1 MRLEIAS
8 FEPPDYAHAESWRTK
23 PGMVAFQNEIMKY
36 LSIPVSNI
44 EQADEWRERRHST
57 RRM

>member
-8 FEPPDYAHAESWRTK
+8 FKSPDYARAEWWRTK

-36 LSIPVSNI
+36 LYY
-44 EQADEWRERRHST
+44 RLKY
-57 RRM
+57 